1 MKRDSWLQAM
11 GVAKESDMT
20 QQLNKDLIGTNLFE
34 NDQVM
39 GRFFFFFFFPLSYEN
54 KLGTLVR
61 RDQNLRISARESVKL
76 GHVSKRG

>member
-1 MKRDSWLQAM
+1 MNRDSGLQAM
-11 GVAKESDMT
+11 GVAKESDVT
-20 QQLNKDLIGTNLFE
+20 QQPNKDLIGTNLFE

-39 GRFFFFFFFPLSYEN
+39 GRLFYLFFPLSYEK
-54 KLGTLVR
+54 KLRTLVK

>member
-39 GRFFFFFFFPLSYEN
+39 GRLFYFFFPLSYVK
-54 KLGTLVR
+54 KLGTLVK